1 MSEKQRGEVTISFA
15 KGCFREFSGL
25 EPIQF
30 YQIYERELHTN
41 KTLEQPVF
49 PEGVLLIYCVAGEAK
64 LRSKSET
71 LMLQENT
78 VVLCSADVSYSVE
91 LSDRQK
97 GMRFICLNLHIS
109 EKNYPITALSSL
121 CAFYANASL
130 PMQAKNAM
138 QIKDCLTCLL
148 SEMSEV
154 KKSVTLLI
162 RDLIY
167 QILVVSYRYFN
178 RCDIGLC
185 ERDMTVHVVGHTAYA
200 IIRYVDEH
208 LYSMNNLAN
217 MAKELGYSYNYLSH
231 LFRRKTG
238 MTIQS
243 YVSQKKIQRSV
254 DLLSDETLS
263 ITEIATM
270 LNYDCIQSF
279 SKAFKRMMNMS
290 PTEYR
295 MKNGIFID

>member
-1 MSEKQRGEVTISFA
+1 MSEKQRGEVNISFL

-41 KTLEQPVF
+41 KALEQPVF
-49 PEGVLLIYCVAGEAK
+49 PEGVLLICCIAGEAK
-64 LRSKSET
+64 LRSKSGT
-71 LMLQENT
+71 VILQEDS
-78 VVLCSADVSYSVE
+78 VVLCSAAISYT
-91 LSDRQK
+91 LDITDRQK
-97 GMRFICLNLHIS
+97 GVRFVCLNLQIA
-109 EKNYPITALSSL
+109 EKNYPIAALSSL
-121 CAFYANASL
+121 CSFYANAQL
-130 PMQAKNAM
+130 PMAADNAP
-138 QIKDCLTCLL
+138 QVKECLTSLI
-148 SEMSEV
+148 SEMCTAN
-154 KKSVTLLI
+154 KSVPLLI

-167 QILVVSYRYFN
+167 QILVVSYRCFN
-178 RCDIGLC
+178 RRDSGLE

-208 LYSMNNLAN
+208 LYSMNNLAD

-254 DLLSDETLS
+254 ELLGDETLS

-295 MKNGIFID
+295 IKNGIFTD